1 MGDEID
7 EQKGAGPAKDGF
19 PVTYIWDIRD
29 FEKPRQTG
37 LWKGTVRAIDHNQC
51 INPHDGLLYQS
62 NYGAGLRVYD
72 VSSVPSDPTG
82 GSVGEVAY
90 FDVHPEDDAEPGGG
104 NVSFAGSWSSYA
116 QFRSGFVWV
125 NMFERGGFLVRP
137 TGEAYVPF
145 KPPTRPRRGL

>member
-1 MGDEID
+1 MDDELD

-19 PVTYIWDIRD
+19 PVTYIWDIRGLK
-29 FEKPRQTG
+29 KPRQTG
-37 LWKGTVRAIDHNQC
+37 LWKGT

-62 NYGAGLRVYD
+62 NYGAGLRVYN
-72 VSSVPSDPTG
+72 VSSVPSDPMG

-90 FDVHPEDDAEPGGG
+90 FDVHPRGRRRAGGG
-104 NVSFAGSWSSYA
+104 NVSFAGLWSSYA

-125 NMFERGGFLVRP
+125 NTFERGGFLVRP

-145 KPPTRPRRGL
+145 KPPTRPRPRWGL